1 MKSRLPKFAK
11 LTHRQRRVRY
21 AVRKAAW
28 AAVVVLALG
37 LLVYGDRRGL
47 FGFAPKPDYQKYH
60 LQTFQV
66 CRVVDGDTI
75 DLDIPDGGYSATRVR
90 LWGVD
95 TPETVD
101 PSKPVQHFGP
111 QASDFVKRAA
121 LDQTVRVELE
131 ATSTRDRHGRLLA
144 YVFLPDGR
152 MLNSVL
158 VAEGYG
164 YADPR
169 YEHRYKA
176 SFERLQR
183 QAMEARAGLWKD
195 VRNED
200 LPYYYRES
208 LKLPQ

>member
-1 MKSRLPKFAK
+1 
-11 LTHRQRRVRY
+11 
-21 AVRKAAW
+21 
-28 AAVVVLALG
+28 
-37 LLVYGDRRGL
+37 
-47 FGFAPKPDYQKYH
+47 
-60 LQTFQV
+60 
-66 CRVVDGDTI
+66 
-75 DLDIPDGGYSATRVR
+75 
-90 LWGVD
+90 
-95 TPETVD
+95 
-101 PSKPVQHFGP
+101 
-111 QASDFVKRAA
+111 
-121 LDQTVRVELE
+121 
-131 ATSTRDRHGRLLA
+131 LLA

-176 SFERLQR
+176 SFARLQR